1 MAKINLKHA
10 HNLDRASAKQKV
22 QELFD
27 AFSSRFGIKTRWDG
41 DTIVLSGSGFDGS
54 AVVGDKDVDV
64 NVNLGMMVS
73 AFKGQVESGLKAE
86 LEKRL
91 KA

>member
-10 HNLDRASAKQKV
+10 HNLDPVIAKQKV

-27 AFSSRFGIKTRWDG
+27 AFSSRFGIKTRWEG
-41 DTIVLSGSGFDGS
+41 STIHLSGSGFDGT
-54 AVVGDKDVDV
+54 AVVSDKDVDV

-91 KA
+91 RA